1 MFGVLNPLR
10 RVKTLARITL
20 AILALAMTQTMA
32 AQNVFA
38 RKNLT
43 SIPVDQLSESQIIQ
57 FKKNFGGARS
67 TTSKQ
72 GLLGAQSGE
81 GASMTLLLLQEI
93 ERIRDSIRSVSSLN
107 EMMAGDNLLRKRL
120 SADSLVFGQDLFSLK
135 EFTFEP
141 NISMVAPKNYVLGPG
156 DDISIDIY
164 GFQENSEELTVLKDG
179 RIRVDRVGMVSI
191 AGLTIEAAE
200 SKLKKLLAENGY
212 RTILSGQTKV
222 SITVSKL
229 RSIQVTVVGTKRPGQ
244 YTLPSVAGVFHA
256 VFAGGGPGVMGSYRN
271 ITVRRGSQVVDTFDL
286 YNVLI
291 KGDLSSEL
299 RLEDGDVVFV
309 PTYGA
314 RISVTGEVKRPFA
327 FELKDGESLK
337 DLLDFAGGFTD
348 AAAKDYVSIERFGAN
363 KELLITD
370 AAITEAGT
378 TFLASGDEVTV
389 HRVSD
394 RLQQFLAIGGAV
406 YVPGVY
412 GAEAGITIE
421 QALKKAGGLLPEAY
435 TGRGLVMR
443 TLPDLTK
450 EFYRFSASNGSDLS
464 FSLMPGDSIAVIS
477 LETVFGERTV
487 EVSGAVYKPG
497 IYPFGAGMTVQD
509 AIMIAGGLTGQALRN
524 EVEVA
529 RPKKDNPK
537 ESEYFRVPIDEGLS
551 LRNDEFQLEFN
562 DVVMVRI
569 DERRRPQRVVA
580 IEGEVNRPGPYVMV
594 SREDRLSALVK
605 RAGGFTPYVDLDGGI
620 LLRTTRLSE
629 ADIFAR
635 ERLMQSKL
643 YTKDSSKFDFD
654 MDTSSVR
661 VDTIALNIRASMRN
675 PGGRQDFV
683 LKRGDKVIVPEFIN
697 MVRITGGVN
706 YPTQVAYESNTRL
719 GHYLRRAGG
728 PLKGVK
734 RRDSFVVYPNG
745 ETRVPRGLPGLKVYP
760 LVRPGSTIVVPI
772 PEEDKGSKALDAVQ
786 LSAVAS
792 ALGALT
798 TVVVLL
804 RSLLP

>member
-1 MFGVLNPLR
+1 MFEVLNPLR
-10 RVKTLARITL
+10 RVKTLARLSL
-20 AILALAMTQTMA
+20 AVLALLTAHTMT

-120 SADSLVFGQDLFSLK
+120 SADSLVFGQDLFSSK
-135 EFTFEP
+135 EFKFEP
-141 NISMVAPKNYVLGPG
+141 NMTMAAPKNYVLGPG
-156 DDISIDIY
+156 DEISLDIY
-164 GFQENSEELTVLKDG
+164 GFQENSEELSVLKDG

-271 ITVRRGSQVVDTFDL
+271 IMVRRGSQVVDTFDL

-309 PTYGA
+309 PTYGT
-314 RISVTGEVKRPFA
+314 RISVSGEVKRPFA

-370 AAITEAGT
+370 AAITEAGS
-378 TFLASGDEVTV
+378 TFLTSGDEVTV

-464 FSLMPGDSIAVIS
+464 FSLMPGDSIAVMS

-529 RPKKDNPK
+529 RPKKDNPD
-537 ESEYFRVPIDEGLS
+537 ESEYFQVPIDEGLS

-605 RAGGFTPYVDLDGGI
+605 RAGGFTPYADQDGGI
-620 LLRTTRLSE
+620 LLRTTRLSQ
-629 ADIFAR
+629 ADVFAR
-635 ERLMQSKL
+635 ERLKQSKL

-654 MDTSSVR
+654 MDTSSLR

-683 LKRGDKVIVPEFIN
+683 LKRGDKVIVPEFVN

-706 YPTQVAYESNTRL
+706 YPTQVAYEANTRL

-772 PEEDKGSKALDAVQ
+772 PEEDKGSKAIDAVQ

-792 ALGALT
+792 ALGALS
-798 TVVVLL
+798 TVAVLL

>member
-1 MFGVLNPLR
+1 M
-10 RVKTLARITL
+10 
-20 AILALAMTQTMA
+20 
-32 AQNVFA
+32 
-38 RKNLT
+38 
-43 SIPVDQLSESQIIQ
+43 
-57 FKKNFGGARS
+57 
-67 TTSKQ
+67 
-72 GLLGAQSGE
+72 
-81 GASMTLLLLQEI
+81 
-93 ERIRDSIRSVSSLN
+93 
-107 EMMAGDNLLRKRL
+107 
-120 SADSLVFGQDLFSLK
+120 
-135 EFTFEP
+135 
-141 NISMVAPKNYVLGPG
+141 
-156 DDISIDIY
+156 
-164 GFQENSEELTVLKDG
+164 
-179 RIRVDRVGMVSI
+179 
-191 AGLTIEAAE
+191 
-200 SKLKKLLAENGY
+200 
-212 RTILSGQTKV
+212 
-222 SITVSKL
+222 
-229 RSIQVTVVGTKRPGQ
+229 
-244 YTLPSVAGVFHA
+244 
-256 VFAGGGPGVMGSYRN
+256 
-271 ITVRRGSQVVDTFDL
+271 VRRGSQVVDTFDL

-309 PTYGA
+309 PTNGA

-378 TFLASGDEVTV
+378 TFLTSGDEVTV

-421 QALKKAGGLLPEAY
+421 QALKKAGGLLPDAY

-464 FSLMPGDSIAVIS
+464 FLLMPGDSIAVIS

-509 AIMIAGGLTGQALRN
+509 AIMIAGGLTGQALRD

-529 RPKKDNPK
+529 RPKKDNPQ

-772 PEEDKGSKALDAVQ
+772 PEEENGSKALDAVQ

>member
-1 MFGVLNPLR
+1 
-10 RVKTLARITL
+10 
-20 AILALAMTQTMA
+20 
-32 AQNVFA
+32 
-38 RKNLT
+38 
-43 SIPVDQLSESQIIQ
+43 
-57 FKKNFGGARS
+57 
-67 TTSKQ
+67 
-72 GLLGAQSGE
+72 
-81 GASMTLLLLQEI
+81 
-93 ERIRDSIRSVSSLN
+93 
-107 EMMAGDNLLRKRL
+107 MMVGDNLLRKRL
-120 SADSLVFGQDLFSLK
+120 SADSLVFGQDLFSSK
-135 EFTFEP
+135 DFKFEP
-141 NISMVAPKNYVLGPG
+141 NMSMAAPKNYVIGPG
-156 DDISIDIY
+156 DELSLEIY
-164 GFQENSEELTVLKDG
+164 GYQENSEDLVVLKDG
-179 RIRVDRVGMVSI
+179 RIRVERVGLVSV

-200 SKLKKLLAENGY
+200 SKLRNLLAQNGY
-212 RTILSGQTKV
+212 RTILNGQTKV
-222 SITVSKL
+222 ALTVSKL

-256 VFAGGGPGVMGSYRN
+256 VFAGGGPGVMGSYRT
-271 ITVRRGSQVVDTFDL
+271 IHVRRGANIVDTFDL
-286 YNVLI
+286 YSVLV
-291 KGDLSSEL
+291 KGDLSNEV

-309 PTYGA
+309 PTYGT
-314 RISVTGEVKRPFA
+314 RVSVTGEVKRPFA
-327 FELKDGESLK
+327 FELKDGESLAE
-337 DLLDFAGGFTD
+337 LLEFAGGFTD

-363 KELLITD
+363 KELLVTD
-370 AAITEAGT
+370 AAIAEAKSAYLT
-378 TFLASGDEVTV
+378 SGDEVTV

-394 RLQQFLAIGGAV
+394 RMQQFLAVGGAV

-443 TLPDLTK
+443 TLPDMTK

-464 FSLMPGDSIAVIS
+464 FALMPGDSIAVMS
-477 LETVFGERTV
+477 LETVFGEKTV

-497 IYPFGAGMTVQD
+497 IYPYGQGLTVQD
-509 AIMIAGGLTGQALRN
+509 AIMLAGGLTGQALRS

-529 RPKKDNPK
+529 RPKKDNPN
-537 ESEYFRVPIDEGLS
+537 ESEYFQVPIDEGLS
-551 LRNDEFQLEFN
+551 LRDDEFLLEYN

-605 RAGGFTPYVDLDGGI
+605 RAGGFTDYADLDGGI
-620 LLRTTRLSE
+620 LLRTTRLSQ
-629 ADIFAR
+629 ADVFAR
-635 ERLMQSKL
+635 ERLKQSKL
-643 YTKDSSKFDFD
+643 YTKDSSKFDFE

-661 VDTIALNIRASMRN
+661 IDTIALNIRASMRN

-745 ETRVPRGLPGLKVYP
+745 ETRVPRGLPGLKIYP
-760 LVRPGSTIVVPI
+760 VVRPGSTIVVPV
-772 PEEDKGSKALDAVQ
+772 PEEDKGSKAIDAVQ

-792 ALGALT
+792 ALGALS
-798 TVVVLL
+798 TVAVVL

>member
-10 RVKTLARITL
+10 RIKTLARITL
-20 AILALAMTQTMA
+20 AILALAMAQKA
-32 AQNVFA
+32 NAQNVFA

-57 FKKNFGGARS
+57 FKKNFGKSSPSA
-67 TTSKQ
+67 SKQ
-72 GLLGAQSGE
+72 GLLGTQSGE

-107 EMMAGDNLLRKRL
+107 EMMAGDNLLRKRI
-120 SADSLVFGQDLFSLK
+120 SADSLVFGQDFFSLK
-135 EFTFEP
+135 EFKFEP

-179 RIRVDRVGMVSI
+179 QIRVDQVGMVSI

-256 VFAGGGPGVMGSYRN
+256 VFAGGGPGVMGSYRT
-271 ITVRRGSQVVDTFDL
+271 IIVRRGTQVVDTFDL
-286 YNVLI
+286 YDVLI

-299 RLEDGDVVFV
+299 RLEDGDVVYV
-309 PTYGA
+309 PTYGT
-314 RISVTGEVKRPFA
+314 RISITGEVKRPFA
-327 FELKDGESLK
+327 FELKEGESLK
-337 DLLDFAGGFTD
+337 DLLDFSGGFTD
-348 AAAKDYVSIERFGAN
+348 AAAKDYVSIERFGTN
-363 KELLITD
+363 KELLVTD
-370 AAITEAGT
+370 AAISMAST
-378 TFLASGDEVTV
+378 TFLTSGDEVTV
-389 HRVSD
+389 HRVNN
-394 RLQQFLAIGGAV
+394 RLQQYLAIGGAV
-406 YVPGVY
+406 YVPGIY

-464 FSLMPGDSIAVIS
+464 FLLLPGDSIAVIS

-497 IYPFGAGMTVQD
+497 IYPFGVGMTVQD
-509 AIMIAGGLTGQALRN
+509 AIMIAGGLTGQALRD
-524 EVEVA
+524 EVEIA
-529 RPKKDNPK
+529 RHKKDNPR
-537 ESEYFRVPIDEGLS
+537 ESEYFQVPIDEGLS
-551 LRNDEFQLEFN
+551 LRDNEFLLEYN
-562 DVVMVRI
+562 DVVLVRS
-569 DERRRPQRVVA
+569 DDRRRPQRLVS

-594 SREDRLSALVK
+594 SREDRLSSLVK
-605 RAGGFTPYVDLDGGI
+605 RAGGFSPYADLNGGI
-620 LLRTTRLSE
+620 LLRATRLSQ
-629 ADIFAR
+629 ADVFAR
-635 ERLMQSKL
+635 EQLRRSSIF
-643 YTKDSSKFDFD
+643 TRDSSKFDFD

-661 VDTIALNIRASMRN
+661 VDTIALNIPASMRN

-683 LKRGDKVIVPEFIN
+683 LKRYDRVIVPELLSL
-697 MVRITGGVN
+697 VRITGGVN
-706 YPTQVAYESNTRL
+706 YPTLVAYESNTRL

-745 ETRVPRGLPGLKVYP
+745 ETRVPIGLPGLKVYP
-760 LVRPGSTIVVPI
+760 LVRPGSTIMVPI
-772 PEEDKGSKALDAVQ
+772 PEEDKGSNVIDVVQ

>member
-57 FKKNFGGARS
+57 FKKNFGEARS

-120 SADSLVFGQDLFSLK
+120 SADSLVFGQDLFSVK
-135 EFTFEP
+135 EFRFEP

-464 FSLMPGDSIAVIS
+464 FLLMPGDSIAVIS

-509 AIMIAGGLTGQALRN
+509 AIMIAGGLTAQALRD

-551 LRNDEFQLEFN
+551 LRNDEFLLEFN

-605 RAGGFTPYVDLDGGI
+605 RAGGFTPYVDQDGGI

-772 PEEDKGSKALDAVQ
+772 PEEEKGSKALDAVQ